1 MLEKMGDKL
10 ITRFMTFLS
19 LEKTGLKNELLL
31 SHFCSNVLY
40 ACPSLEILILNS
52 LPINDKILNTLS
64 TALQNALKSPQ
75 KLARNLKELGL
86 SNTKITDKS
95 TPKLFFVLMKHSFLE
110 VINLECNSK
119 VGFSTA
125 SFILQQLVNSGSSSK
140 ISLREVFLEYT
151 KVSYSFRRSLDV
163 ALHSYQNG
171 NLNAVARIS
180 KRYSTSSYRSQPRQ
194 NSSRYAF
201 ANDFWILNE
210 KESDTVGTDRTK
222 SNNKST
228 TREIEE
234 SVTKLKDLNTSSKKS
249 ILNTTSDFIK
259 NESKK
264 NFAVNNHLFYSNEK
278 NKQ

>member
-1 MLEKMGDKL
+1 
-10 ITRFMTFLS
+10 
-19 LEKTGLKNELLL
+19 
-31 SHFCSNVLY
+31 
-40 ACPSLEILILNS
+40 LEILILNS